1 MVPIGTSSGSG
12 DHHVRIIM
20 SLSMYQAFVPPVV
33 HQFSA
38 LSKILAK
45 GEAFAGEKGID
56 PATLT
61 EARLAEDMFPLARQV
76 QVASDIIK
84 GGVARLAGIDI
95 PSFPDTETTFAELQE
110 RIARTIAFVES
121 VSADR
126 IDGSE
131 QKTVTL
137 KAGEQEFPFI
147 GQDYLLQFVLPNF
160 YFHIT
165 TAYALLRQAGVPI
178 GKRDFLGM

>member
-1 MVPIGTSSGSG
+1 
-12 DHHVRIIM
+12 
-20 SLSMYQAFVPPVV
+20 
-33 HQFSA
+33 
-38 LSKILAK
+38 
-45 GEAFAGEKGID
+45 
-56 PATLT
+56 
-61 EARLAEDMFPLARQV
+61 MFPLARQV

-121 VSADR
+121 VGADQ

-131 QKTVTL
+131 QKSVIL
-137 KAGEQEFPFI
+137 KAGEQEFPFS